1 MHRARVVVEKV
12 LQFKMKKIALFVT
25 FLIGFVAFGQN
36 TIVEK
41 DLMVFQPT
49 ESSKKLNKAY
59 SEQLFFGL
67 FNVKPFI
74 KALDLDES
82 KIKTITI
89 TNASNK
95 KVAYKANYDVTG
107 NLLDFELTDEV
118 ATPTK
123 VSYTYK
129 DGVISVETIAR
140 KGSEAKTNQF
150 FYDQENMYV
159 KNGNK
164 LFDIIWL
171 EGDVMLKK
179 TYMEQKIGFE
189 DRLMHDCRIT
199 KSLGQDINKICYS
212 NSTFQVLFKIK
223 EYTPDVAQKTEKINL
238 VEGPWSEIKLIA
250 QNKYQI
256 SKNNQPQFEVIL
268 DQNQRL
274 KEFKFLG
281 NKADKQ
287 QPLQFNFTYTF
298 YK

>member
-1 MHRARVVVEKV
+1 
-12 LQFKMKKIALFVT
+12 MKKIALFIT

-36 TIVEK
+36 TIVQK
-41 DLMVFQPT
+41 DLMVYQPT
-49 ESSKKLNKAY
+49 ESSKNLNKAY
-59 SEQLFFGL
+59 SEHMFFGL

-74 KALDLDES
+74 KALDLNES

-89 TNASNK
+89 TNASSK
-95 KVAYKANYDVTG
+95 KVAYKANYDATG

-212 NSTFQVLFKIK
+212 SSTFKVPFKVK
-223 EYTPDVAQKTEKINL
+223 EYSPDVAPKTEKINL
-238 VEGPWSEIKLIA
+238 KEGPWSEIKLIS

-256 SKNNQPQFEVIL
+256 LKNSQPQFEVVL

>member
-1 MHRARVVVEKV
+1 
-12 LQFKMKKIALFVT
+12 MKKFALFIT
-25 FLIGFVAFGQN
+25 LLIGFVAFGQN

-41 DLMVFQPT
+41 DLMVYQPT
-49 ESSKKLNKAY
+49 ETSKKLNKAY
-59 SEQLFFGL
+59 SEHMFFGL

-74 KALDLDES
+74 KALDLNES
-82 KIKTITI
+82 TIKTITI

-95 KVAYKANYDVTG
+95 KVVYKANYDAAG

-118 ATPTK
+118 AKPTK
-123 VSYTYK
+123 VKYTYK
-129 DGVISVETIAR
+129 DDVISSETIER
-140 KGSEAKTNQF
+140 KGSETKTNQF
-150 FYDQENMYV
+150 FYDQDKMYV

-164 LFDIIWL
+164 LFDIVWL

-189 DRLMHDCRIT
+189 DRMMHDCRIT
-199 KSLGQDINKICYS
+199 KSLGQDINKVCYS
-212 NSTFQVLFKIK
+212 NSTFKVPFKLN
-223 EYTPDVAQKTEKINL
+223 EYTPDVVQKTEKINL
-238 VEGPWSEIKLIA
+238 HEGHWSEIKLVSS
-250 QNKYQI
+250 NKYQI
-256 SKNNQPQFEVIL
+256 LRNNQPQFEVIL

-298 YK
+298 YKQ